1 MVDLKQ
7 TLSRFL
13 SIPGVWQAILVGRD
27 GLMIEG
33 LTRDG
38 KDDMEAVG
46 AIMTT
51 GLSTAEALGLEISRG
66 SVIGVLMEYENGL
79 AFIST
84 ALNKLMNDTNATSVM
99 LIDKSGQVIA
109 TQGTGVRRNATSLG
123 ALLAGA
129 FSSSRHIAELL
140 GEKDFRTIFQ
150 QGVKENIFTTMVEE
164 QWLLVIVF
172 DKLTHIGLVKVLSKK
187 ASDEMGRILERVRA
201 DTSRTKSSV
210 INVQFRSSV
219 EDTID
224 LLFRD

>member
-1 MVDLKQ
+1 MEQ
-7 TLSRFL
+7 
-13 SIPGVWQAILVGRD
+13 
-27 GLMIEG
+27 
-33 LTRDG
+33 LTNLIVSDR
-38 KDDMEAVG
+38 E
-46 AIMTT
+46 
-51 GLSTAEALGLEISRG
+51 
-66 SVIGVLMEYENGL
+66 L

-84 ALNKLMNDTNATSVM
+84 MLNKLMNDTNATSVM
-99 LIDKSGQVIA
+99 LLDKSGQVIA
-109 TQGTGVRRNATSLG
+109 SQGTGVRRNATSLG

-129 FSSSRHIAELL
+129 FSSSRQIAELL

-150 QGVKENIFTTMVEE
+150 QGVRENIFTTMIEE

-187 ASDEMGRILERVRA
+187 ASDEMERILERVRVE
-201 DTSRTKSSV
+201 TSQKKSSV

>member
-1 MVDLKQ
+1 MEQL
-7 TLSRFL
+7 TN
-13 SIPGVWQAILVGRD
+13 LVISDR
-27 GLMIEG
+27 E
-33 LTRDG
+33 LTT
-38 KDDMEAVG
+38 
-46 AIMTT
+46 ITT
-51 GLSTAEALGLEISRG
+51 S
-66 SVIGVLMEYENGL
+66 
-79 AFIST
+79 
-84 ALNKLMNDTNATSVM
+84 LNKLMSDTNATSVM

-109 TQGTGVRRNATSLG
+109 TQGNGTRRNATTLG

-129 FSSSRHIAELL
+129 FSSSRHVAELL

-150 QGVKENIFTTMVEE
+150 QGVHENIYTTMVEE

-187 ASDEMGRILERVRA
+187 AADELGRILERVRA
-201 DTSRTKSSV
+201 DTTRTKSSV